1 MSFGWTGRILRVD
14 LSGRRSWV
22 EDTEPYVGSFIGG
35 RGINVKI
42 LYDEVGPE
50 VTAYSPAN
58 RLCLGPGVLTGTL
71 APSSGRMKVSAVSP
85 HGLMGSAGIGG
96 FIGAEIRHAGYD
108 NVVLEG
114 AAEEPVYV
122 YIHDDEVEFRD
133 AAGLWGEDTQETQ
146 ELIREELGGSVEV
159 VCIGPAGENLVTF
172 AGVVTGM
179 GSVAGRHGLG
189 AVMGSKNLKAVVVRG
204 TGEIRIARM
213 EEFVA
218 ACEEAHRWLRNHPG
232 MRRQAIEGVG
242 EKYTLGSG
250 LQEDPLGNWEAEDAS
265 WEEVGSFEGA
275 EEFWD
280 RYAIRQYGCFGC
292 PVNHYH
298 IFRMPGVGAG
308 TTKCMGWAG
317 FTSNVWNNDRRV
329 MFHANY
335 LCNRYGLDV
344 TATGNVISFLMELYH
359 RGLITEEDTDGMRM
373 GRGDEEAIIATIHKV
388 GRQEGFG
395 RLFKDGVLEGA
406 RQLGEGAEECAMV
419 VKGEE
424 MEQFDVRAFR
434 SIALA
439 AAVGSGSIAQGLSL
453 EYYALFAEDQVTEWA
468 RELYGLDS
476 LPAPTSYENKA
487 MMVWDYENRNTAMD
501 LLGMCQWAIPWS
513 ITPLLETPTRLFSLA
528 TGRKTS
534 VADLL
539 LAAQKT
545 ITLERAFGAMR
556 GTTRAEDTLPGRL
569 FDTAV
574 PGSRF
579 KGERLDRA
587 KFDRMKDEYYALRGW
602 DTNGV
607 PTREAFQSLGLSS
620 EWQLFSKKRPARKVT
635 S

>member
-1 MSFGWTGRILRVD
+1 
-14 LSGRRSWV
+14 
-22 EDTEPYVGSFIGG
+22 
-35 RGINVKI
+35 
-42 LYDEVGPE
+42 
-50 VTAYSPAN
+50 
-58 RLCLGPGVLTGTL
+58 
-71 APSSGRMKVSAVSP
+71 
-85 HGLMGSAGIGG
+85 
-96 FIGAEIRHAGYD
+96 
-108 NVVLEG
+108 
-114 AAEEPVYV
+114 
-122 YIHDDEVEFRD
+122 
-133 AAGLWGEDTQETQ
+133 
-146 ELIREELGGSVEV
+146 
-159 VCIGPAGENLVTF
+159 
-172 AGVVTGM
+172 
-179 GSVAGRHGLG
+179 
-189 AVMGSKNLKAVVVRG
+189 
-204 TGEIRIARM
+204 
-213 EEFVA
+213 
-218 ACEEAHRWLRNHPG
+218 
-232 MRRQAIEGVG
+232 
-242 EKYTLGSG
+242 
-250 LQEDPLGNWEAEDAS
+250 
-265 WEEVGSFEGA
+265 
-275 EEFWD
+275 
-280 RYAIRQYGCFGC
+280 
-292 PVNHYH
+292 
-298 IFRMPGVGAG
+298 
-308 TTKCMGWAG
+308 
-317 FTSNVWNNDRRV
+317 
-329 MFHANY
+329 
-335 LCNRYGLDV
+335 
-344 TATGNVISFLMELYH
+344 
-359 RGLITEEDTDGMRM
+359 
-373 GRGDEEAIIATIHKV
+373 
-388 GRQEGFG
+388 
-395 RLFKDGVLEGA
+395 
-406 RQLGEGAEECAMV
+406 MV